1 MLSVL
6 KFTVGVRH
14 RGLNVR
20 ICGVWAV
27 FSVMY
32 MFILLKSSISGITK
46 L

>member
-20 ICGVWAV
+20 ICGGLGGIFRDVYV
-27 FSVMY
+27 Y
-32 MFILLKSSISGITK
+32 TTESSISGITK